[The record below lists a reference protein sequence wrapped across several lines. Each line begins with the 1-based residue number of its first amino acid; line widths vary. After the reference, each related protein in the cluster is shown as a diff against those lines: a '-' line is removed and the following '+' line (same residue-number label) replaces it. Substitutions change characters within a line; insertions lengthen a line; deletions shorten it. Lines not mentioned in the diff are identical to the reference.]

1 MSEAGK
7 PECGDGTSN
16 KTPSGNAIG
25 ELPIELVSLNLTVNG
40 RVCPIRV
47 EPRMTLLDVLREEL
61 ALTGTKKAR
70 DRGPRRADT
79 PVNTCGEDG
88 RGARWS
94 IWRTHDNRHI
104 PIPLDAIRERHFG
117 SPRSGLSRAQRD
129 RDCAHGAVR

>member
-1 MSEAGK
+1 MIEAGK

-47 EPRMTLLDVLREEL
+47 EPRMTLLDALREEL

-70 DRGPRRADT
+70 DRGPRR
-79 PVNTCGEDG
+79 
-88 RGARWS
+88 
-94 IWRTHDNRHI
+94 
-104 PIPLDAIRERHFG
+104 
-117 SPRSGLSRAQRD
+117 
-129 RDCAHGAVR
+129 